1 MSLNNGDVQQ
11 GWCPWTRE
19 RLEDE
24 RVKLEA
30 GRSSARGVGDEPHG
44 AMDAEGLLLM
54 TDVNNS
60 PHLGEAVEPSST
72 EKAALSS
79 TPKDQ
84 TWALRLVLC
93 DPKWVI

>member
-1 MSLNNGDVQQ
+1 
-11 GWCPWTRE
+11 
-19 RLEDE
+19 
-24 RVKLEA
+24 
-30 GRSSARGVGDEPHG
+30 
-44 AMDAEGLLLM
+44 MDADGLLVM

-84 TWALRLVLC
+84 T
-93 DPKWVI
+93 